1 MHHFLQID
9 WTDLQYTAD
18 EVSRDVY
25 SFPVHI
31 RVLIGVTILFLAII
45 LILLAVIMGSRIYK
59 TQREN
64 KRILL
69 RKKYQPI
76 FTRILFDSDEALSDE
91 AVYKLFEETDL
102 KIPYHREIINDEII
116 HLHSNFTGDAALRLE
131 KLFVQLLFHEDSIR
145 QLKSTQWHLVA
156 KSMRE
161 LALMNVREAHPILA
175 KFLNSKNEILRME
188 ARVAMMKLSE
198 TEPLSFLSKETEPL
212 TDWDKANI
220 HAMLTRMESPVI
232 PDFSIWL
239 NSPNKTVIH
248 FCIMMIGYYRQ
259 QESADV
265 LVRILNHEDEI
276 IRLAVVRALRD
287 LNARSSEESLI
298 TLYPLETS
306 EIQFEILKT
315 LEVIGREKSTFL
327 LEKIL
332 KHPIT
337 EYRLAIQAV
346 RSLLVTAGN
355 GPQKVQEM
363 LRTGEPTLQMIIRHA
378 LDKRL

>member
-1 MHHFLQID
+1 MHYLLQID

-31 RVLIGVTILFLAII
+31 RVLIAVTILFLVII
-45 LILLAVIMGSRIYK
+45 LILLGVIMGSRIYK

-69 RKKYQPI
+69 RKKYQPV
-76 FTRILFDSDEALSDE
+76 FTRILFESDEALNDE
-91 AVYKLFEETDL
+91 EVYKLFEETDL

-145 QLKSTQWHLVA
+145 RLKSTQWHLVA

-332 KHPIT
+332 KNPIT

-346 RSLLVTAGN
+346 RSLLATAGN

>member
-76 FTRILFDSDEALSDE
+76 FTRILFESDEALSDE

>member
-76 FTRILFDSDEALSDE
+76 FTRILFESDEALSDE

-198 TEPLSFLSKETEPL
+198 TEPLSFLSKETEQL

>member
-1 MHHFLQID
+1 MHYLLQID

-45 LILLAVIMGSRIYK
+45 LVLLAVIMGSRIYK

-76 FTRILFDSDEALSDE
+76 FTRILFESDEALSDE
-91 AVYKLFEETDL
+91 EVYKLFEETDL

-248 FCIMMIGYYRQ
+248 FCIMMIGNYRQ